1 MNRRLPLVLSA
12 LMLAL
17 GAFAGWGAHQARA
30 ERNAPDVRNVALTDN
45 GHTAEVLGQVTGA
58 VERLFSYDHLDP
70 EASRKAAAELLTGA
84 AVAQHERLFGPLRD
98 AAPERG
104 LVLTTKVSHAAVR
117 SLARDRAHLLVFA
130 DQLGTMAGDPGRST
144 GAAAMLAVD
153 AVRRDGRWILSGMDR
168 LDG

>member
-1 MNRRLPLVLSA
+1 VNRCLPLVLSA
-12 LMLAL
+12 LMLVL

-30 ERNAPDVRNVALTDN
+30 ERNAPGVRNTALTDN
-45 GHTAEVLGQVTGA
+45 GRTAEVLGQVTGA

-70 EASRKAAAELLTGA
+70 EAVRKTAAELLTGD

-104 LVLTTKVSHAAVR
+104 LVLTTTVSQAAVR
-117 SLARDRAHLLVFA
+117 SLTADRAHLLVFA
-130 DQLGTMAGDPGRST
+130 EQLGTTADDPGRST

-153 AVRRDGRWILSGMDR
+153 AVRRDGRWILSGIDR
-168 LDG
+168 LDD

>member
-1 MNRRLPLVLSA
+1 MNRRLPLLLSVLV
-12 LMLAL
+12 LAF
-17 GAFAGWGAHQARA
+17 GGFAGWGAHRSLAVRDT
-30 ERNAPDVRNVALTDN
+30 PDVRNVALTEN
-45 GHTAEVLGQVTGA
+45 ARTAEVLSRVTAA

-70 EASRKAAAELLTGA
+70 DETHQAVRELLTGDA
-84 AVAQHERLFGPLRD
+84 IVQYEQLFGPLRK

-117 SLARDRAHLLVFA
+117 SLDGDRAHLLVFA
-130 DQLGTMAGDPGRST
+130 DQIGTTADDPRESA

-153 AVRRDGRWILSGMDR
+153 AVRRDGRWLLSALDR

>member
-17 GAFAGWGAHQARA
+17 GAFAGWGAHQTRA
-30 ERNAPDVRNVALTDN
+30 ERNAPGVRNAALTDS

-70 EASRKAAAELLTGA
+70 GATRKAAGELLTGA
-84 AVAQHERLFGPLRD
+84 AVAQHERLLDPLRE
-98 AAPERG
+98 ASPERG

-117 SLARDRAHLLVFA
+117 SLTADRARLLVFA
-130 DQLGTMAGDPGRST
+130 EQLGTTADDPERST

-153 AVRRDGRWILSGMDR
+153 AVRRDGRWILSGIDR
-168 LDG
+168 LDR